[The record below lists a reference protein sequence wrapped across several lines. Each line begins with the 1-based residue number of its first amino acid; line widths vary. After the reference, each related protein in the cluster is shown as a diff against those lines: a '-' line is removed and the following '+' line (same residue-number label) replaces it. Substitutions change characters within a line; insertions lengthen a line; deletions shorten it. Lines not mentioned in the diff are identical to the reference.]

1 MLELLGKKTLFF
13 DGGMGTQLQAR
24 GLSVGA
30 IPEELNI
37 DRPDM
42 ITAIH
47 EDYLNAGADFI
58 TTNTFGANAH
68 KMSRAKYKNT
78 EMIKA
83 AVKIADTARKNLGRE
98 KDSYIALDIGP
109 IGELLAPIGTLTFD
123 EAYELFKEQIVC
135 VKDDIDV
142 VIFETFG
149 DLYELKAGVLAAKEN
164 CDKPVFV
171 SVSFDKSQRTLTGT
185 NPETYINVMEG
196 LKVDAIGVNCSL
208 GPKELEP
215 VIKIL
220 LEKSHKP
227 VLIQPNAGLPTLKD
241 GKTVFELTPE
251 MFIDAL
257 ANVRDEGIA
266 IIGGCCGTSP
276 AFIKAE
282 KEFFPADVK
291 ERNVPYRTAVSSST
305 TTVYL
310 DESVRVCGERLNPT
324 GKKKLQAALREENY
338 DLLISE
344 AIAQEDAG
352 AKVLDVNVG
361 LPGIDE
367 AAVMK
372 KIIPMLQEVVSIPL
386 QIDSSNADAIE
397 AACRVY
403 NGKPLINS
411 VNGKDVVMDAVFP
424 TAVKYG
430 GVVIGL
436 ALAEEVPKL
445 CEERVA
451 IAEKIIKKAET
462 YGLTK
467 KDLVIDCLTLTV
479 SAQQKE
485 AAETL
490 KALKTITDMGLSSA
504 LGVSNISFGLPNRPL
519 INRTFLTLAMQCG
532 LKLPIINPLDRAL
545 MDCIDAFNVI
555 YNIDEGCIEYIKNQ
569 ENVVVQTVTVA
580 APKDGAAPDNGASAG
595 AGTGS
600 AKKDV
605 GFCIIK
611 GLKDEVGEITAK
623 ELEATDPMVLINET
637 IIPAL
642 NKVGKDYDSGK
653 TFLPQLI
660 QAAETAK
667 VAFAE
672 VQKHFTVSNDKKGP
686 VLICTVEGDIHDIGK
701 NIVKVVCESYGY
713 EIIDL
718 GKDIPVDSVVDAY
731 KKYNP
736 KAIGLSALMTTTV
749 ENMKRTIQA
758 LRANDCK
765 APILVGGA
773 VLTEEIA
780 KEIDADY
787 YTEDAMSM
795 VNQLKELNV

>member
-1 MLELLGKKTLFF
+1 MLKDLLGKKTLFF
-13 DGGMGTQLQAR
+13 DGGMGTQLQAN

-37 DRPDM
+37 DKPELIVM
-42 ITAIH
+42 IH
-47 EDYLNAGADFI
+47 ENYLKAGADFI

-68 KMSRAKYKNT
+68 KMSRAKYPNT

-83 AVKIADTARKNLGRE
+83 AVKNADTARKNLGRE

-109 IGELLAPIGTLTFD
+109 IGELLAPIGTLSFD
-123 EAYELFKEQIVC
+123 DAYELFKEQIVC
-135 VKDDIDV
+135 VKDDIDL

-171 SVSFDKSQRTLTGT
+171 SVSFDKSGRTLTGT

-215 VIKIL
+215 VILTL
-220 LEKSHKP
+220 LEKSHLP
-227 VLIQPNAGLPTLKD
+227 VLIQPNAGLPTLRD

-251 MFIDAL
+251 SFIEAL
-257 ANVRDEGIA
+257 SNVMNEGIA
-266 IIGGCCGTSP
+266 VIGGCCGTTP
-276 AFIKAE
+276 DFIRLE
-282 KEFFPADVK
+282 KENFPVDVK
-291 ERNVPYRTAVSSST
+291 QREVPLRTAVSSST
-305 TTVYL
+305 MTVYL
-310 DESVRVCGERLNPT
+310 DEDVKVCGERLNPT

-338 DLLISE
+338 DMLISE

-367 AAVMK
+367 AAVMRK
-372 KIIPMLQEVVSIPL
+372 VIPMLQEVVSIPL
-386 QIDSSNADAIE
+386 QIDSSNPAAIE
-397 AACRVY
+397 AACRIY

-411 VNGKDVVMDAVFP
+411 VNGKDAVMEAVFP
-424 TAVKYG
+424 VAKKYG
-430 GVVIGL
+430 GAIIGL
-436 ALAEEVPKL
+436 ALSEEVPKL

-451 IAEKIIKKAET
+451 IAKKIIAKAKE
-462 YGLTK
+462 YGIPE
-467 KDLVIDCLTLTV
+467 KDLLIDCLTLTV
-479 SAQQKE
+479 SAQQAE

-490 KALKTITDMGLSSA
+490 KALKVVSDMGLSST

-519 INRTFLTLAMQCG
+519 INRTFLTLAMHSG
-532 LKLPIINPLDRAL
+532 LKMPIINPLDRSL

-555 YNIDEGCIEYIKNQ
+555 MNVDAGCEKYIKNQ
-569 ENVVVQTVTVA
+569 ENVVIETVTVQKTA
-580 APKDGAAPDNGASAG
+580 AGDANGATAAG
-595 AGTGS
+595 G
-600 AKKDV
+600 KKDV

-611 GLKDEVGEITAK
+611 GLKDEITAVTVE
-623 ELEATDPMVLINET
+623 ELEKTDPMVLINET

-642 NKVGKDYDSGK
+642 NKVGRDYDSGK
-653 TFLPQLI
+653 IFLPQLI

-672 VQKHFTVSNDKKGP
+672 VQKHFTVSSEKKGP
-686 VLICTVEGDIHDIGK
+686 VILCTVEGDIHDIGK

-731 KKYNP
+731 KEYKP

-749 ENMKRTIQA
+749 ENMKRTIAA
-758 LRANDCK
+758 LRANDCDV
-765 APILVGGA
+765 PIMVGGA

-787 YTEDAMSM
+787 YTEDAMSL
-795 VNQLKELNV
+795 VNLFKELGV

>member
-1 MLELLGKKTLFF
+1 MLKDLLGKKTLFF
-13 DGGMGTQLQAR
+13 DGAMGTQLQAN
-24 GLSVGA
+24 GLSIGA

-37 DRPDM
+37 DRPELLVM
-42 ITAIH
+42 IH
-47 EDYLNAGADFI
+47 ENYLKAGADFI

-68 KMSRAKYKNT
+68 KMSRAKYPNT

-83 AVKIADTARKNLGRE
+83 AVKNADIARKNLGRE
-98 KDSYIALDIGP
+98 NDSYIALDIGP
-109 IGELLAPIGTLTFD
+109 IGELLAPIGTLSFD
-123 EAYELFKEQIVC
+123 DAYELFKEQIVC

-142 VIFETFG
+142 IIFETFG

-164 CDKPVFV
+164 CDKPIFV
-171 SVSFDKSQRTLTGT
+171 SVSFDKSGRTLTGT

-215 VIKIL
+215 VILTL
-220 LEKSHKP
+220 LEKSHLP

-251 MFIDAL
+251 SFIDAL
-257 ANVRDEGIA
+257 QNVINEGIA
-266 IIGGCCGTSP
+266 VIGGCCGTSP
-276 AFIKAE
+276 EFIKAE
-282 KEFFPADVK
+282 KESFPEFVK
-291 ERNVPYRTAVSSST
+291 QREVPLRTAVSSST

-338 DLLISE
+338 EMLISE

-352 AKVLDVNVG
+352 ARVLDVNVG

-367 AAVMK
+367 AAVMR

-397 AACRVY
+397 AACRIY

-411 VNGKDVVMDAVFP
+411 VNGKDAVMDAVFP

-436 ALAEEVPKL
+436 ALSEEVPKL

-451 IAEKIIKKAET
+451 IAEKIIKKAES
-462 YGLTK
+462 YGLNK

-479 SAQQKE
+479 SAQQAE
-485 AAETL
+485 ARETL
-490 KALKTITDMGLSSA
+490 KALRMVTDMGLSST

-519 INRTFLTLAMQCG
+519 INRTFLTLAMYSG
-532 LKLPIINPLDRAL
+532 LKMPIINPLDRSL

-555 YNIDEGCIEYIKNQ
+555 SNVDVGCETYIKNQ
-569 ENVVVQTVTVA
+569 ENVVVQTVTVTKTA
-580 APKDGAAPDNGASAG
+580 GSEGGASSQGGAASQ
-595 AGTGS
+595 
-600 AKKDV
+600 KDV
-605 GFCIIK
+605 GFCIAK
-611 GLKDEVGEITAK
+611 GLKDEITAVTIA
-623 ELEATDPMVLINET
+623 ELEKTDAMDLINAT

-642 NKVGKDYDSGK
+642 NKVGRDYDSGK
-653 TFLPQLI
+653 IFLPQLI

-672 VQKHFTVSNDKKGP
+672 VQKHFTVSSEKKGP
-686 VLICTVEGDIHDIGK
+686 VILCTVEGDIHDIGK

-718 GKDIPVDSVVDAY
+718 GKDVPVDSVVDAY
-731 KKYNP
+731 KEYKP

-749 ENMKRTIQA
+749 ENMKRTIAA
-758 LRANDCK
+758 LRANDCDV
-765 APILVGGA
+765 PILVGGA
-773 VLTEEIA
+773 VLTDEIA
-780 KEIDADY
+780 KEINADY
-787 YTEDAMSM
+787 YTEDAMSL
-795 VNQLKELNV
+795 VNLLKELNV

>member
-1 MLELLGKKTLFF
+1 MLKDLLGKKTLFF
-13 DGGMGTQLQAR
+13 DGGMGTQLQAN

-37 DRPDM
+37 DKPELIVM
-42 ITAIH
+42 IH
-47 EDYLNAGADFI
+47 ENYLKAGADFI

-68 KMSRAKYKNT
+68 KMSRAKYPNT

-83 AVKIADTARKNLGRE
+83 AVKNADTARKNLGRE

-109 IGELLAPIGTLTFD
+109 IGELLAPIGTLSFD
-123 EAYELFKEQIVC
+123 DAYELFKEQIVC
-135 VKDDIDV
+135 VKDDIDL

-171 SVSFDKSQRTLTGT
+171 SVSFDKSGRTLTGT

-215 VIKIL
+215 VILTL
-220 LEKSHKP
+220 LEKSHLP
-227 VLIQPNAGLPTLKD
+227 VLIQPNAGLPTLRD

-251 MFIDAL
+251 SFIEAL
-257 ANVRDEGIA
+257 SNVMNEGIA
-266 IIGGCCGTSP
+266 VIGGCCGTTP
-276 AFIKAE
+276 DFIRLE
-282 KEFFPADVK
+282 KENFPIDVK
-291 ERNVPYRTAVSSST
+291 QREVPLRTAVSSST
-305 TTVYL
+305 MTVYL
-310 DESVRVCGERLNPT
+310 DEDVKVCGERLNPT

-338 DLLISE
+338 DMLISE

-361 LPGIDE
+361 LPGINE
-367 AAVMK
+367 AAVMRK
-372 KIIPMLQEVVSIPL
+372 VIPMLQEVVSIPL
-386 QIDSSNADAIE
+386 QIDSSNPAAIE
-397 AACRVY
+397 AACRIY

-411 VNGKDVVMDAVFP
+411 VNGKDAVMEAVFP
-424 TAVKYG
+424 VAKKYG
-430 GVVIGL
+430 GAIIGL
-436 ALAEEVPKL
+436 ALSEEVPKL

-451 IAEKIIKKAET
+451 IAKKIIAKAKE
-462 YGLTK
+462 YGIPE
-467 KDLVIDCLTLTV
+467 KDLLIDCLTLTV
-479 SAQQKE
+479 SAQQAE

-490 KALKTITDMGLSSA
+490 KALKVVSDMGLSST

-519 INRTFLTLAMQCG
+519 INRTFLTLAMHSG
-532 LKLPIINPLDRAL
+532 LKMPIINPLDRSL

-555 YNIDEGCIEYIKNQ
+555 MNVDAGCENYIKNQ
-569 ENVVVQTVTVA
+569 ENVVVQTVTVQKTA
-580 APKDGAAPDNGASAG
+580 AGEGASVPAAG
-595 AGTGS
+595 G
-600 AKKDV
+600 KKDV

-611 GLKDEVGEITAK
+611 GLKDEITAVTVE
-623 ELEATDPMVLINET
+623 ELEKTDPMVLINET

-642 NKVGKDYDSGK
+642 NKVGRDYDSGK
-653 TFLPQLI
+653 IFLPQLI

-672 VQKHFTVSNDKKGP
+672 VQKHFTVSSEKKGP
-686 VLICTVEGDIHDIGK
+686 VILCTVEGDIHDIGK

-731 KKYNP
+731 KEYKP

-749 ENMKRTIQA
+749 ENMKRTIAA
-758 LRANDCK
+758 LRANDCDV
-765 APILVGGA
+765 PIMVGGA

-787 YTEDAMSM
+787 YTEDAMSL
-795 VNQLKELNV
+795 VNLFKELGV

>member
-1 MLELLGKKTLFF
+1 MLKDLLGKKTLFF
-13 DGGMGTQLQAR
+13 DGGMGTQLQAN

-37 DRPDM
+37 DKPELIVM
-42 ITAIH
+42 IH
-47 EDYLNAGADFI
+47 ENYLKAGADFI

-68 KMSRAKYKNT
+68 KMSRAKYPNT

-83 AVKIADTARKNLGRE
+83 AVKNADTARKNLGRE
-98 KDSYIALDIGP
+98 DDSYIALDIGP
-109 IGELLAPIGTLTFD
+109 IGELLAPIGTLSFD
-123 EAYELFKEQIVC
+123 DAYELFKEQIVC
-135 VKDDIDV
+135 VKDDIDL

-171 SVSFDKSQRTLTGT
+171 SVSFDKSGRTLTGT

-215 VIKIL
+215 VIRTL
-220 LEKSHKP
+220 LEKSHLP
-227 VLIQPNAGLPTLKD
+227 VLIQPNAGLPTLRD

-251 MFIDAL
+251 SFIDAL
-257 ANVRDEGIA
+257 SNVMNEGIA
-266 IIGGCCGTSP
+266 VIGGCCGTTP
-276 AFIKAE
+276 DFIKLE
-282 KEFFPADVK
+282 KTNFPIVVK
-291 ERNVPYRTAVSSST
+291 ERNVPLRTAVSSST
-305 TTVYL
+305 MTVYL
-310 DESVRVCGERLNPT
+310 DEDVKVCGERLNPT

-338 DLLISE
+338 DMLISE

-386 QIDSSNADAIE
+386 QIDSSNPAAIE
-397 AACRVY
+397 AACRIY

-411 VNGKDVVMDAVFP
+411 VNGKDAVMEAVFP
-424 TAVKYG
+424 VANKYG

-436 ALAEEVPKL
+436 ALSEEVPKL

-451 IAEKIIKKAET
+451 IAKKIIGKAKE
-462 YGLTK
+462 YGIPE

-479 SAQQKE
+479 SAQQAE

-490 KALKTITDMGLSSA
+490 KALKVISDMGLSST

-519 INRTFLTLAMQCG
+519 INRTFLTLAMHSG
-532 LKLPIINPLDRAL
+532 LKMPIINPLDRSL

-555 YNIDEGCIEYIKNQ
+555 YNVDKGCETYIKNQ
-569 ENVVVQTVTVA
+569 ENVVVQTVTVQKSA
-580 APKDGAAPDNGASAG
+580 TGDGAGASA
-595 AGTGS
+595 AGG
-600 AKKDV
+600 KKDV

-611 GLKDEVGEITAK
+611 GLKDEITEVTVE
-623 ELEATDPMVLINET
+623 ELKNTDAMVLINET

-642 NKVGKDYDSGK
+642 NKVGRDYDSGK
-653 TFLPQLI
+653 IFLPQLI

-672 VQKHFTVSNDKKGP
+672 VQKHFTVSSEKKGP
-686 VLICTVEGDIHDIGK
+686 VILCTVEGDIHDIGK

-731 KKYNP
+731 KEYKP

-749 ENMKRTIQA
+749 ENMKRTIAA
-758 LRANDCK
+758 LRANNCDV
-765 APILVGGA
+765 PIMVGGA

-787 YTEDAMSM
+787 YTEDAMSL
-795 VNQLKELNV
+795 VNLFKELGV